1 MFYKRRSNTPL
12 GGKTNEKIEEAGR
25 KTATEVEEEN
35 AEPEAQLPTPPSE
48 SGTTPFPF
56 PSTQQ
61 PSNAGYLTPRSN
73 TRSTPTSSP
82 PPLDDGDPTALE
94 AQSDDLIAEDALTLC
109 PLELASHQFDFPD
122 PSARASPTSSVEVE
136 PDYDDDPARSSLF
149 RSHADIDSL
158 VGNGQNGLP
167 SPAVSDPDMNP
178 FSDMNL
184 QKSADDSMDV

>member
-1 MFYKRRSNTPL
+1 M

-25 KTATEVEEEN
+25 KAAAEAEEEN
-35 AEPEAQLPTPPSE
+35 VAEPEVQLPTPPSE
-48 SGTTPFPF
+48 SGATPFPF

-82 PPLDDGDPTALE
+82 PPLDDGDPTTLE
-94 AQSDDLIAEDALTLC
+94 VQSDDLIAEDGLTLC

-136 PDYDDDPARSSLF
+136 PDYDDDPSRSSLF
-149 RSHADIDSL
+149 STHADIDSL
-158 VGNGQNGLP
+158 VGSGQNGLP
-167 SPAVSDPDMNP
+167 SPAVSDPDINP

-184 QKSADDSMDV
+184 QKDTDDSMDI